1 MSSRG
6 SWIAS
11 LLAGLMAGVAG
22 TVAMDAFW
30 RADAKLT
37 GRQSSGDEDATAK
50 VAADLLRKT
59 GIRVPSRATR
69 RAAGQIVHWGYGAG
83 WGALVGLGRSRALP
97 ADFGWGL
104 PLGAGLWAIG
114 DEWTLYWLGYA
125 KHPREYPLRIH
136 LESLAAHLVYGFGLW
151 AALAAERGLSRS
163 RLGEKSGLP
172 KVA

>member
-6 SWIAS
+6 SWIAG

-30 RADAKLT
+30 RADVKLT

-59 GIRVPSRATR
+59 GIRAPSRATR
-69 RAAGQIVHWGYGAG
+69 RAAGQIVHWGYGAS

-125 KHPREYPLRIH
+125 KHPRAYPLRIH
-136 LESLAAHLVYGFGLW
+136 LKSLAAHLVYGFGLW

-163 RLGEKSGLP
+163 RLGEKSG
-172 KVA
+172 